1 MSYSLTL
8 CQYIILKKKKT
19 KDLDENNKTTK
30 LHLVIAGNLKGNQ
43 HCHTTGSHT
52 SRAQI
57 PLHW

>member
-1 MSYSLTL
+1 M
-8 CQYIILKKKKT
+8 

-30 LHLVIAGNLKGNQ
+30 LHLVIAGNLNGNQ
-43 HCHTTGSHT
+43 HCHTTEGHT